1 MKSKGAAYLL
11 LLFFGVL
18 GIHKFYLGKVGM
30 GILYLLTLGFLG
42 IGCLIDLF
50 TLGSQVDTYN
60 ALFMARSAAHSA
72 MKGQNSSVTVNLMSP
87 SSSSA
92 VPSSPSEVDAG
103 SSKEVTA

>member
-60 ALFMARSAAHSA
+60 ALFMARSA